1 MMVIIFQTLLM
12 VIGMLTGDDISTV
25 LQSRYFR
32 DSGRPVK
39 TGFGERQ
46 PPCGGKNICI
56 LRALCDL
63 FHVPA
68 RAVTPLLQYPQ
79 HWERTV
85 HHRHDGALPD
95 GNLFLRVG
103 RLAFLHPFGSPTA
116 DDRFLLGGTD
126 FPIGSLLSVELMPW
140 YWRIIALTSSRP
152 HPPLSPSSS

>member
-1 MMVIIFQTLLM
+1 M
-12 VIGMLTGDDISTV
+12 
-25 LQSRYFR
+25 
-32 DSGRPVK
+32 
-39 TGFGERQ
+39 
-46 PPCGGKNICI
+46 
-56 LRALCDL
+56 RALCDL

-103 RLAFLHPFGSPTA
+103 RLAFLHRFGSPTA

-126 FPIGSLLSVELMPW
+126 FPVGSLLSVGTDALVLAYDALHHPGRTRHSRLRQAELDGGRYGRHTTGIHYLMDTG
-140 YWRIIALTSSRP
+140 RCLFRT
-152 HPPLSPSSS
+152 